1 VTLQFGLLGPLA
13 VWSDGDVIEVR
24 GAKRRGLLAYLLVHA
39 GEPQPLDRI
48 VDALWAG
55 SPSRG
60 ADATIRTYISQLR
73 KLLGSDVVQLAL
85 RPGGYA
91 LEFEP
96 RALDSAQFEAAVAGA
111 TALPEPNPRLA
122 LLDEAL
128 SLWRGAPLDEFAGQ
142 QWADDRGRQWT
153 RLHVLAHQMRAG
165 ALLDTARHRD
175 ALPALEQ
182 LVAVYPLH
190 EPFWA
195 QLIVARY
202 RCGQQ
207 ADALAAAREARHVL
221 AQELGID
228 PGPELVDLESKV
240 LAHDPSLEAPRF
252 ETHSDEA
259 AHVTTVIDAL
269 PDGVVSFV
277 LTDIEGSSELW
288 DLHPE
293 YMAKALVRHE
303 DLIHEVVHANHGRLL
318 KSRGE
323 GDATLSV
330 FAKATDALTASVSL
344 QRRLEHEV
352 WPGDLSLRAR
362 VAVHTGEAQTRGG
375 DYFGGTLN
383 RAARIRGLAAGG
395 QVLISRATHDLV
407 VDVLPADLGLVTVGD
422 DPMKGLRRQEAVFAV
437 HGPGLAAAESVG
449 RSADLPQPSDAGLI
463 GRGDALARVEAALMQ
478 PGLVTITGPGGIGK
492 TRLLHAVCAQLHD
505 QFSRV
510 WNIELVAA
518 RDLATIESA
527 LQDAL
532 LPIASDTIQL
542 PQQSEPTSLVAQLA
556 STLGSRR
563 TLLALDNCEQL
574 LDYLPQ
580 LLAPL
585 LARSPGLSVLATSRQ
600 PLALSGERVIRL
612 LPLELPTAEADRT
625 PDRLAEVESV
635 RLLLDRARDA
645 GADLRLTAANGATI
659 AQICR
664 DLDGIPLA
672 LELAAARLATTS
684 PADLLAR
691 LSGRHDVLK
700 ASGGDPRHR
709 TLHDAIDWSYQL
721 LEPSEQMLLRRLAV
735 FVGGFT
741 LDAAEAIGTE
751 VDADLLTSADDVYL
765 NLAQLVSK
773 SLVVFERDRGRYRL
787 LEPIRQFARARLEAS
802 DEIDLV
808 SRRHAAWALQVSN
821 DIVIAQ
827 ARGSAFEVSLAELDN
842 VHAALDWLYNH
853 GDHVTYMRIVAA
865 SGYTWFQAKWRR
877 GRAATE
883 LAVNMSESAR
893 PRLRAAVILAHG
905 MVEQRASHP
914 ASIPWLEQA
923 RSMYRELADTAGQ
936 AWATFFL
943 ARAVIL
949 ADLQRGT
956 ALFEETITLFRIVEL
971 PFGEVSC
978 LNNLADAAHDVGDVD
993 AAEQLLERALAVADA
1008 NDLVA
1013 VKGSLLAD
1021 LGFHAVV
1028 RDELTA
1034 GRTLLREGVE
1044 LHRSYG
1050 DRFSLIGLLS
1060 QNAWGE
1066 FRANDL
1072 DAAQSLLSEAI
1083 RTALDI
1089 EDDSQLREA
1098 MLVLAA
1104 VHLQLEDPEGARA
1117 IVAATGWD
1125 VDPPTF
1131 ATTRRSLTAIALDFL
1146 SPICADGY
1154 VGAAREGR
1162 RLGAIAMA
1170 NEFLAART
1178 LSA

>member
-1 VTLQFGLLGPLA
+1 MTFQFGLLGPLA
-13 VWSDGDVIEVR
+13 VRSDGELIEVR
-24 GAKRRGLLAYLLVHA
+24 GAKRRGLLAYLLAHA

-55 SPSRG
+55 SPTRG
-60 ADATIRTYISQLR
+60 SDSTVKTYVSQLR
-73 KLLGSDVVQLAL
+73 KLFGSDAAGVQLAL

-96 RALDSAQFEAAVAGA
+96 SALDAARFEAAVAAA
-111 TALPEPNPRLA
+111 TTVPEPNPRLA

-142 QWADDRGRQWT
+142 QWADDRVRQWT
-153 RLHVLAHQMRAG
+153 RLNVLAHQLRAG

-182 LVAVYPLH
+182 LVAVHPLH

-195 QLIVARY
+195 QLMLARY

-228 PGPELVDLESKV
+228 PGHELVDLESKV

-252 ETHSDEA
+252 ESRSDDES
-259 AHVTTVIDAL
+259 HVTTVIEAL
-269 PDGVVSFV
+269 PEGIVTFV

-293 YMAKALVRHE
+293 HMAKALVRHE
-303 DLIHEVVHANHGRLL
+303 DVIQEVMHANRGLFL

-344 QRRLEHEV
+344 QRRLANEV
-352 WPGDLSLRAR
+352 WPGDLGLRAR
-362 VAVHTGEAQTRGG
+362 VAVHTGEAQIRGG

-395 QVLISRATHDLV
+395 QVLVSRATHDLV
-407 VDVLPADLGLVTVGD
+407 VDVLPADLGLVPVGD
-422 DPMKGLRRQEAVFAV
+422 HLMKGLRRQETLFAV
-437 HGPGLAAAESVG
+437 HSPGLAAPASVG
-449 RSADLPQPSDAGLI
+449 QSTGVAQSAQAGLI
-463 GRGDALARVEAALMQ
+463 GRGDALARVEAALRQ

-492 TRLLHAVCAQLHD
+492 TRLLHAVCAQLRD
-505 QFSRV
+505 EFSRV
-510 WNIELVAA
+510 WSIELVAA
-518 RDLATIESA
+518 RDLAAIESA
-527 LQDAL
+527 FQDAL
-532 LPIASDTIQL
+532 LPVASSPMQL
-542 PQQSEPTSLVAQLA
+542 PQQSEPTSLVSQLA
-556 STLGSRR
+556 STIGSRR

-574 LDYLPQ
+574 LDHLPQ

-600 PLALSGERVIRL
+600 PLELGGERVVPL
-612 LPLELPTAEADRT
+612 LPLELPTVDADRV

-635 RLLLDRARDA
+635 LLLLDRARDA
-645 GADLRLTAANGATI
+645 GADLRLTAANGTTI

-691 LSGRHDVLK
+691 LSGHDVLK

-721 LEPSEQMLLRRLAV
+721 LEPSEQTLLRRLAV

-741 LDAAEAIGTE
+741 LDAAEAIGTG
-751 VDADLLTSADDVYL
+751 VDVDLLASADEVYL

-773 SLVVFERDRGRYRL
+773 SLVVFERDEGRYRL

-802 DEIDLV
+802 DELDRV
-808 SRRHAAWALQVSN
+808 SDRHAMWALRVSN
-821 DIVIAQ
+821 DMLIAQ
-827 ARGSAFEVSLAELDN
+827 VRGSAFDVSLAELDN
-842 VHAALDWLYNH
+842 VHAALDWLYDR

-865 SGYTWFQAKWRR
+865 CGYTWFQTKWRR

-883 LAVNMSESAR
+883 LAVGMVQSAR
-893 PRLRAAVILAHG
+893 PRLRAAVILTRG
-905 MVEQRASHP
+905 MLEQRASHP

-943 ARAVIL
+943 A
-949 ADLQRGT
+949 
-956 ALFEETITLFRIVEL
+956 
-971 PFGEVSC
+971 
-978 LNNLADAAHDVGDVD
+978 
-993 AAEQLLERALAVADA
+993 
-1008 NDLVA
+1008 
-1013 VKGSLLAD
+1013 
-1021 LGFHAVV
+1021 
-1028 RDELTA
+1028 
-1034 GRTLLREGVE
+1034 
-1044 LHRSYG
+1044 
-1050 DRFSLIGLLS
+1050 
-1060 QNAWGE
+1060 
-1066 FRANDL
+1066 
-1072 DAAQSLLSEAI
+1072 
-1083 RTALDI
+1083 
-1089 EDDSQLREA
+1089 
-1098 MLVLAA
+1098 
-1104 VHLQLEDPEGARA
+1104 AR
-1117 IVAATGWD
+1117 W
-1125 VDPPTF
+1125 
-1131 ATTRRSLTAIALDFL
+1131 S
-1146 SPICADGY
+1146 
-1154 VGAAREGR
+1154 
-1162 RLGAIAMA
+1162 
-1170 NEFLAART
+1170 
-1178 LSA
+1178 